1 MCFSL
6 VLLLMLLSLCM
17 QHENRKRA
25 EDALVREAQRTGRFV
40 DLAVHSFQASMPPSR
55 LVVPEGVSVDFL
67 RRQIQYRVEVAPQSL
82 HSLLRTN
89 TYCRLLSS

>member
-1 MCFSL
+1 M
-6 VLLLMLLSLCM
+6 LCM

-55 LVVPEGVSVDFL
+55 LVVPEGVSVDFV
-67 RRQIQYRVEVAPQSL
+67 RRQIQYRVEVAPNSL
-82 HSLLRTN
+82 HSLQHN
-89 TYCRLLSS
+89 DTYCRLLSS